1 MENSLGEKFKN
12 HSLNIKQ
19 ILALKGLPMF
29 TKPKQAT
36 TTHDKEVFPK
46 SLFWVSF
53 VTMNIHSN
61 LKKNYS
67 TIMIRKNKSY
77 QMPKLRKAPVQTHRQ
92 NQVLHGCKMKSLPT
106 LSFKNYIIL

>member
-1 MENSLGEKFKN
+1 
-12 HSLNIKQ
+12 
-19 ILALKGLPMF
+19 MF

-77 QMPKLRKAPVQTHRQ
+77 QMPKL
-92 NQVLHGCKMKSLPT
+92 
-106 LSFKNYIIL
+106 